1 MKYFFYFTTG
11 LIIGVLSMFIIY
23 SNIQK
28 EDDGKDVPLFE
39 YLGKV
44 QGDSKLEEVIN
55 DSIYREPYMPASCN
69 NPYVPDCINQT
80 GVIPTAEMAAKM
92 AYLIISN
99 IYGTDCAAKEMPYKI
114 TLINDREW
122 SVVGSLPE
130 KYMNG
135 GTFSIVLDK
144 KTNEVLCL
152 MHGK

>member
-1 MKYFFYFTTG
+1 MKCLFYFTTG

-23 SNIQK
+23 SSIQK
-28 EDDGKDVPLFE
+28 EDKNTDVPLFE

-44 QGDSKLEEVIN
+44 QADSELEEIIN

-69 NPYVPDCINQT
+69 NPYIPDSINQA

-99 IYGTDCAAKEMPYKI
+99 TYGTDCATKEMPYKI

-122 SVVGSLPE
+122 SVEGCLP
-130 KYMNG
+130 KKHTNR

-144 KTNEVLCL
+144 KTNEVLYL